1 MRAYACILV
10 ESQQITDLSVRFDA
24 ESIQEKKK
32 RKKIDVF
39 LSCCMPLTQPWL
51 PGEGKMRLLNR
62 SDCSL
67 AFSLALS
74 AFLCHT
80 AGEGAG

>member
-32 RKKIDVF
+32 KK
-39 LSCCMPLTQPWL
+39 
-51 PGEGKMRLLNR
+51 ENR
-62 SDCSL
+62 P
-67 AFSLALS
+67 FSLLLYASYTTL
-74 AFLCHT
+74 AT
-80 AGEGAG
+80 GGRKDAIAE